1 MIDNELQT
9 QGPPRRKCLIFNDL
23 YMIQF
28 KQKEAEGFALR
39 LC

>member
-9 QGPPRRKCLIFNDL
+9 QGPARCKCLIINDL
-23 YMIQF
+23 CMMQF
-28 KQKEAEGFALR
+28 EQKEAEGFALR